1 MFLFGLLALLA
12 MVYGY
17 SSWRLLGPV
26 QLSLTGQ
33 IVAWTGV
40 FLLLSMVP
48 GLFFL
53 KDRIAGKR
61 WGDILSW
68 ITYLNL
74 GFATLTFGLVAFRDL
89 LWAGI
94 FLLTHLY
101 AVLLPGANDFHI
113 SAILSLGPGE
123 LLRYSNLAVLGLA
136 LVLCIWG
143 YYQARRKP
151 RVTSV
156 SVPIDSLPQALDGF
170 RIVQFSDV
178 HAGPTIKRP
187 QVQAIVDQIEKL
199 AADLITCTGDLADR
213 TVSQLADDV
222 APLAQLK
229 APHGC
234 FFVTGNHEYYA
245 GAEAWI
251 EALKKL
257 GFEVL
262 LNQHRIL
269 EHGDGRILLA
279 GVTDF
284 NAGEILPH
292 HTSDPRAAIAQ
303 APRAQVRILLAHQP
317 RSIDAA
323 VKAGFD
329 LQLSGHT
336 HGGQF
341 PPWKYI
347 VTLQQPYLKGLHKRA
362 RTWVYINRGAGYWG
376 PPLRL
381 GAPAEIALITLKK
394 AGEN

>member
-1 MFLFGLLALLA
+1 MFLFAILGLLA

-17 SSWRLLGPV
+17 SSWRLLTPV
-26 QLSLTGQ
+26 QLPLSGNLA
-33 IVAWTGV
+33 AWTGV
-40 FLLLSMVP
+40 VLLYLMVP
-48 GLFFL
+48 GLLNL
-53 KDRIAGKR
+53 KGHIAGKW
-61 WGDILSW
+61 WGDMLSW

-74 GFATLTFGLVAFRDL
+74 GFATLTFGLVVLRDL
-89 LWAGI
+89 VWAG
-94 FLLTHLY
+94 LLILSHLI
-101 AVLLPGANDFHI
+101 AALLPTTNDFHI
-113 SAILSLGPGE
+113 PTIPPLGQGE
-123 LLRYSNLAVLGLA
+123 LLRNSNLAVVALA
-136 LVLCIWG
+136 IFLSGWG
-143 YYQARRKP
+143 FYQARRKP
-151 RVTSV
+151 RVTTV

-199 AADLITCTGDLADR
+199 EADLIACTGDLADR
-213 TVSQLADDV
+213 SVSQLNYDV

-229 APHGC
+229 ARHGC

-269 EHGDGRILLA
+269 EHGEGRILLA
-279 GVTDF
+279 GVTDY

-292 HTSDPRAAIAQ
+292 HTSDPQAAVAQ
-303 APRAQVRILLAHQP
+303 APPAQVRILLAHQP

-323 VKAGFD
+323 VGAGFD

-347 VTLQQPYLKGLHKRA
+347 VPLQQPYLAGLHKRA
-362 RTWVYINRGAGYWG
+362 RTWVYVNRGAGYWG

-381 GAPAEIALITLKK
+381 GAPAEIALITLRK
-394 AGEN
+394 AGGK